1 MGLEDHIAAID
12 AAVGDATRGLPEP
25 VFGLIGRLT
34 AVVNVDLLIRNDRRE
49 TLLTW
54 RHDDLYLGWHIPG
67 GVVRFKERMAER
79 VAAVARMELG
89 ATVSAKPEP
98 AAMHEIITHARDAR
112 GHFVSFLFECELTSA
127 LDEALRYRG
136 GPPQNG
142 QWAWHAACPADM
154 IDSHAVYRRF
164 IDPQP

>member
-1 MGLEDHIAAID
+1 MRLEDHIAAID

-25 VFGLIGRLT
+25 VFRLVGRLT
-34 AVVNVDLLIRNDRRE
+34 PVVNVDLLIRNERRE

-79 VAAVARMELG
+79 IAAVARAELG
-89 ATVSAKPEP
+89 ATVSARPEP
-98 AAMHEIITHARDAR
+98 SAMHEIITHKRDAR
-112 GHFVSFLFECELTSA
+112 GHFVSFLFECALTSG
-127 LDEALRYRG
+127 LDETLRYRG

-142 QWAWHAACPADM
+142 QWAWHAAYPADM